1 MKKVWLQS
9 LQAYLSYA
17 FIALLLLAIGVASG
31 FVFYQTY
38 QATHELQDD
47 LLKQTAQY
55 TDPLTIPSNLNRSDN
70 DARIFIQ
77 TPSTP
82 QSDAHRLLLPSQE
95 QEGFHTVFNHGDVYR
110 IYVHNTSHG
119 PVVVMQENDYREDLA
134 QKAAWSSAIPFLL
147 LLPLIILAT
156 IYIVR
161 KTLRPIQDLS
171 GSIENRL
178 DTDLS
183 KLDLSKLPYEIQG
196 FVSSINQLFER
207 VEQSMQQQQRFI
219 ADAAHELRSPMTALS
234 IQADRLS
241 KQQLS
246 EPVSEQVMQLQ
257 HIIQRH
263 RELLEQLL
271 SLAKAQS
278 GQFQRDYHEI
288 QLAKLFQHVIEDVYP
303 LASVKGQDIGVVS
316 QTNVTI
322 LADETEIYTLIKT
335 FVDNAIRYTPDDSQI
350 DLAVAVDGEWVVIS
364 VEDNGLGIPE
374 NEYLR
379 VLDPFYRIVG
389 TGKQGTGLGL
399 SIAAAIVQHYGGHID
414 CKSSLHFNSGLRV
427 EAYLNKFILIQA
439 TNK

>member
-17 FIALLLLAIGVASG
+17 FSALLLLAIGLASG

-55 TDPLTIPSNLNRSDN
+55 KDPLTRPSNLNHSDN

-82 QSDAHRLLLPSQE
+82 QNDTHRLLLPSQE
-95 QEGFHTVFNHGDVYR
+95 QEGFHTVFNDGDVYR

-119 PVVVMQENDYREDLA
+119 PVVVMQENDYRENLA

-263 RELLEQLL
+263 RE
-271 SLAKAQS
+271 
-278 GQFQRDYHEI
+278 
-288 QLAKLFQHVIEDVYP
+288 
-303 LASVKGQDIGVVS
+303 
-316 QTNVTI
+316 
-322 LADETEIYTLIKT
+322 
-335 FVDNAIRYTPDDSQI
+335 
-350 DLAVAVDGEWVVIS
+350 
-364 VEDNGLGIPE
+364 
-374 NEYLR
+374 
-379 VLDPFYRIVG
+379 
-389 TGKQGTGLGL
+389 
-399 SIAAAIVQHYGGHID
+399 
-414 CKSSLHFNSGLRV
+414 
-427 EAYLNKFILIQA
+427 
-439 TNK
+439 

>member
-55 TDPLTIPSNLNRSDN
+55 TDSLTIPSNLNRSDN

-82 QSDAHRLLLPSQE
+82 QNDAHRLLLPSQE
-95 QEGFHTVFNHGDVYR
+95 QEGFHTVFNDGDVYR

-134 QKAAWSSAIPFLL
+134 QNAAWSSAIPFLL

-183 KLDLSKLPYEIQG
+183 KLDISKLPYEIQG
-196 FVSSINQLFER
+196 FVSSINHLFER
-207 VEQSMQQQQRFI
+207 VELSMQQQQRFI

-246 EPVSEQVMQLQ
+246 EPVSEQVIQLQ

-278 GQFQRDYHEI
+278 GQYQRDYHEI

-316 QTNVTI
+316 QNNVTI

-335 FVDNAIRYTPDDSQI
+335 FLDNAIRYTPDDSQI

-399 SIAAAIVQHYGGHID
+399 SIAAAIVQHYGGHIE

-427 EAYLNKFILIQA
+427 EAYLNKSILIQA

>member
-1 MKKVWLQS
+1 MVK
-9 LQAYLSYA
+9 
-17 FIALLLLAIGVASG
+17 
-31 FVFYQTY
+31 
-38 QATHELQDD
+38 
-47 LLKQTAQY
+47 
-55 TDPLTIPSNLNRSDN
+55 
-70 DARIFIQ
+70 
-77 TPSTP
+77 
-82 QSDAHRLLLPSQE
+82 
-95 QEGFHTVFNHGDVYR
+95 
-110 IYVHNTSHG
+110 
-119 PVVVMQENDYREDLA
+119 QENDYREDLA

-257 HIIQRH
+257 DIIQRH

-278 GQFQRDYHEI
+278 EQYQRDYHEI
-288 QLAKLFQHVIEDVYP
+288 QLAKLFQHVIEDAYP

-316 QTNVTI
+316 QTNVMI
-322 LADETEIYTLIKT
+322 LADETEIYTLI
-335 FVDNAIRYTPDDSQI
+335 
-350 DLAVAVDGEWVVIS
+350 
-364 VEDNGLGIPE
+364 
-374 NEYLR
+374 
-379 VLDPFYRIVG
+379 
-389 TGKQGTGLGL
+389 
-399 SIAAAIVQHYGGHID
+399 
-414 CKSSLHFNSGLRV
+414 
-427 EAYLNKFILIQA
+427 
-439 TNK
+439 